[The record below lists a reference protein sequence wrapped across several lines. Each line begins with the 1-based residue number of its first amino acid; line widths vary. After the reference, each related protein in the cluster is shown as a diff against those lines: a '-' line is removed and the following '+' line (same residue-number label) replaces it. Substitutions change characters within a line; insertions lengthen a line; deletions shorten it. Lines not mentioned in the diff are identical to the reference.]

1 MYGIKKQTSCSGLP
15 ARLFSFVITK
25 HCVPCCVIAN
35 IQTWQR
41 FTRTIRIERQN
52 SMNSKTEKQKKQEEE
67 YKKWKRSQGEDE
79 DLFAKKPGVA
89 RRKNLFERKC
99 SVCGS
104 PQAWRSSDFGRTWQC
119 FAHAKD

>member
-1 MYGIKKQTSCSGLP
+1 MS
-15 ARLFSFVITK
+15 
-25 HCVPCCVIAN
+25 
-35 IQTWQR
+35 
-41 FTRTIRIERQN
+41 
-52 SMNSKTEKQKKQEEE
+52 SKTEKQKKQEEE
-67 YKKWKRSQGEDE
+67 YKKWKRSQGEAE
-79 DLFAKKPGVA
+79 DLFAKEPPGAA